1 MRVNDRTVSHAIS
14 QATTTTAATTPF
26 TTSMSHIPINN
37 QRRDVVLH
45 EHICRDNK
53 VEIDN
58 PTLGPYDVI
67 CGRGSNAFNNIGN
80 RRFRVTICLNVQRY
94 IDSPTREEKGVL
106 ITSVVALLKSEIGAR
121 FFGVKGGKLV
131 ELGGTDIRKKVG
143 HALRDT
149 AARHRTLGSFATFQP
164 SFSPVISSPSSS
176 IDHSAREERPLP
188 QEEQHKSDS
197 KLMEDTTNDLLDSFA
212 TYWMLIEEN
221 PSVSSNEFFPESI
234 KRATPQSPPR
244 KTVDRIITMCDL
256 PDFTAAMRRDQC

>member
-1 MRVNDRTVSHAIS
+1 MRVNDQTASHAIS
-14 QATTTTAATTPF
+14 QTTTTTAATTLF
-26 TTSMSHIPINN
+26 TASMNRIPINS

-45 EHICRDNK
+45 KHIFCDNK

-67 CGRGSNAFNNIGN
+67 CIRGSNAFNNIGN

-94 IDSPTREEKGVL
+94 IDSPSREEKGIV

-121 FFGVKGGKLV
+121 FFGVKKGGKLV

-164 SFSPVISSPSSS
+164 SFSPVISSSSSS

-188 QEEQHKSDS
+188 QEEQHKSES
-197 KLMEDTTNDLLDSFA
+197 KLMEDTTNDLLDRSFA

-221 PSVSSNEFFPESI
+221 PPVSSNEFFPESI

-244 KTVDRIITMCDL
+244 KR
-256 PDFTAAMRRDQC
+256 